1 MYWPTDSSITEL
13 NITGGQKYNYVFAG
27 YRAYGTVSGHTVTV
41 SRADPAVEV
50 AQLFG
55 GVTPTRANAETNIIE
70 NNHVIVYGGKIHGD
84 VSGGSAVSESGGTAI
99 KNTVYINAE
108 VSGDDFTVKG
118 SVFGG
123 FSNRN
128 GNVTGNS
135 VSLINGKVIN
145 DNDTGGEVIGGYV
158 GQDGNAGGDGEGEG
172 NTVSISGGTVARS
185 VYGGYV
191 YNGTGSAIKNEV
203 TISGGTVTGAVFGG
217 YIAFGGSAI
226 EKNKVNIDTTVSATN
241 VTVNNS
247 IYGGYSNPWATTTST
262 ISGNEVLIRGSK
274 ATVNS
279 SGSGGVFGGYSSLS
293 GTVSKNTVT
302 IGNGAN
308 INAAVYGGY
317 SKSGTVGG
325 TAEGEGNTVTINN
338 SYAKGSVLG
347 GWVTSNGDV
356 IGNTVTIS
364 GRKEG
369 MDYTVINDV
378 LGGYVGFTSGSN
390 GDADSNTVTISDAII
405 QGDVYGG
412 KNGSGNLTRNQV
424 IISGDGTKINDVFG
438 GYLSNGGNNSIT
450 VGGAEN
456 LGNSVII
463 SGGTIRD
470 VFGGR
475 LYGTHGG
482 SSYNKVDISGGTVR
496 HVFGVYDESGIA
508 AANNNTVTVRK
519 GTDIPT
525 VTGTVYG
532 VRFYAGPASA
542 DLNKVSISDA
552 TVSGDVYGA
561 SVKSGNAT
569 RNEVTISDGATVN
582 SAVYS
587 GSSVNGIA
595 GGTSEDEGNK
605 VTISGST
612 VKNAVYGGLSSQN
625 SAGGNTVAVTD
636 SRVTKNVIAGYSGLN
651 VANSKV
657 SGNHVSIIGTDS
669 DNITQTGDVYGGY
682 GTGKI
687 DNGNV
692 VGGAGDGEGNTVTL
706 SGYTK
711 TGHVYGGYSNSR
723 ADTVGNTVTIT
734 GGETGQVFGGDG
746 ALGSANGNKVI
757 IDTMEDGATVVTVM
771 DVYGGHNEKTLSGNE
786 VVIRGSKTTV
796 TGSGST
802 RDTGTPHGVYGG
814 GTVSGG
820 TVSGNVVT
828 ISDGATVNTNVYGG
842 RSTLLGNSAGE
853 AKGNKVIIS
862 DGATVNPAANGFVYG
877 GYSVNGDAGGTS
889 EDEGNTVTVTD
900 SNVSGFVI
908 GGRTASGNA
917 NYNNATVIGSLLDSS
932 NSNKFVQGG
941 RSDGSGT
948 ANFNTVTINGSTITA
963 SGSSNYASVYGGR
976 STSGQADSNTVTIIG
991 STITTSGSG
1000 TAVSI
1005 YGGASDNQ
1013 TTDCNN
1019 NTVNLLGASV
1029 LDGKGSTNIYGSNE
1043 TAGTGN
1049 ELHIGGVKGSTATS
1063 SDNIWTN
1070 NSSKGTNKVSQ
1081 VSNFDKIV
1089 FHDVAWSTSVPA
1101 LYAGAVSN
1109 VGTLDITNLKL
1120 YDGTAEKATFT
1131 ADEVMDLLKSDTDL
1145 SALKLKYNS
1154 NPAETVTTDG
1164 VTMAT
1169 RNNTNWTAATDLTF
1183 SGDQTDKVKLNNT
1196 GKAVVYSVAE
1206 ANTVASAVLS
1216 ATLAWN
1222 PSDAYAYYK
1231 NEKNTFSTGTTFDL
1245 SDLKITSDS
1254 ALTENPVNETMAL
1267 ISGGVLGTI
1276 TNQPTAV
1283 PSMDVSVIQ
1292 ANVVLDGTTS
1302 SGTAAIS
1309 DGKLTYKV
1317 TGVTLSTV
1325 TVNGTENG
1333 AVPDGWV
1340 APAGADKIEVTAG
1353 AGYTAPTAAATIL
1366 SGTDALQFTETN
1378 TNIADDIKYK
1388 IGAAESEAAATNG
1401 TTLTYAQSK
1410 GIKADGTNLVY
1421 AVGSTKDVTTI
1432 TLGKV
1437 KDPRD
1442 MSGTDFDF
1450 AGTTKVD
1457 ASNLELDITPSLD
1470 VTSPI
1475 VPLVTNAANLKT
1487 GVTVDYGT
1495 GKSNHS
1501 QDFSLTHGATGI
1513 GVGVTMTGIV
1523 ATMAGESAGTVNYVA
1538 TGATMN
1544 SLDLANWNGTDVTED
1559 MSKVKGKAG
1568 GVTVTTGSFAE
1579 PTTVGK
1585 GEHIDI
1591 ITTTTANFFGEVTG
1605 DKTFTEEVFADDTA
1619 KGVTL
1624 SGNKFGGVK
1633 ATNDN
1638 KVLTYYGE
1646 TMGVENVA
1654 FGTMDWGT
1662 GRAATAGYDFTKVTA
1677 VDASGLEFTKP
1688 EEVTG
1693 SMDLLTNATNLL
1705 PVR

>member
-1 MYWPTDSSITEL
+1 MNKIYKVIWSKARNCYVAVSEIAKRNGKSCTSVNCGAKVNRSHVALALSLALCVTGGAVFTMPQIAWADGSITVTDAANPPATLSSASYGWNVTMYWPTDSSITEL
-13 NITGGQKYNYVFAG
+13 NITGGQKYNHVFAG
-27 YRAYGTVSGHTVTV
+27 YRDYGTVSGHTVTV

-145 DNDTGGEVIGGYV
+145 DNDTGGDVIGGYV
-158 GQDGNAGGDGEGEG
+158 GQDGNAGGDGEDEG
-172 NTVSISGGTVARS
+172 NKVSISGGTVARS

-191 YNGTGSAIKNEV
+191 HNGTSTGTGSAIKNEV

-247 IYGGYSNPWATTTST
+247 IYGGYSNPWATTTGT

-302 IGNGAN
+302 ISDGAN
-308 INAAVYGGY
+308 INTSVYGGY
-317 SKSGTVGG
+317 SSSGTVGG
-325 TAEGEGNTVTINN
+325 TAEGVRNMVTITGGTVTGIVYGGYVYNGT
-338 SYAKGSVLG
+338 GSAIKNEVSITG
-347 GWVTSNGDV
+347 GETKDV
-356 IGNTVTIS
+356 IGGESSSGSVIGNKVTIDTTVTGATDVSVQRVYGGKGNGSAEITGNEVSIRGSKTAVNISGSTIGENGMYGGHSSGSGTVSKNTVTIS
-364 GRKEG
+364 NEAKVNSFG
-369 MDYTVINDV
+369 
-378 LGGYVGFTSGSN
+378 
-390 GDADSNTVTISDAII
+390 
-405 QGDVYGG
+405 VYGG
-412 KNGSGNLTRNQV
+412 YSAT
-424 IISGDGTKINDVFG
+424 
-438 GYLSNGGNNSIT
+438 
-450 VGGAEN
+450 GA
-456 LGNSVII
+456 
-463 SGGTIRD
+463 
-470 VFGGR
+470 
-475 LYGTHGG
+475 
-482 SSYNKVDISGGTVR
+482 
-496 HVFGVYDESGIA
+496 
-508 AANNNTVTVRK
+508 
-519 GTDIPT
+519 
-525 VTGTVYG
+525 
-532 VRFYAGPASA
+532 
-542 DLNKVSISDA
+542 
-552 TVSGDVYGA
+552 
-561 SVKSGNAT
+561 
-569 RNEVTISDGATVN
+569 
-582 SAVYS
+582 
-587 GSSVNGIA
+587 A
-595 GGTSEDEGNK
+595 GGTTEDEGNK
-605 VTISGST
+605 VTISDSTVSRESGQVVVMGGRSEGSGNSNHNKVAINSSTLDTSSKNYITGGRSKSGNTDSNNVTINGSTITGSGDNYAEIYGGRSNSNTATGNIIALVNST
-612 VKNAVYGGLSSQN
+612 VKGIV
-625 SAGGNTVAVTD
+625 AGG
-636 SRVTKNVIAGYSGLN
+636 RSGLT
-651 VANSKV
+651 ADNSKI
-657 SGNHVSIIGTDS
+657 SGNQISISGTDAE
-669 DNITQTGDVYGGY
+669 NITETGDVYGGY
-682 GTGKI
+682 NTSDSGVAA
-687 DNGNV
+687 NV
-692 VGGAGDGEGNTVTL
+692 KVGGEGEGNTVTI

-711 TGHVYGGYSNSR
+711 TGNVYGGYSNSQ
-723 ADTVGNTVTIT
+723 AVVSGNEVSIS
-734 GGETGQVFGGDG
+734 GGETGDVTGGES
-746 ALGSANGNKVI
+746 GSGSVSGNKVT
-757 IDTMEDGATVVTVM
+757 IDTTVASATDVSVQR
-771 DVYGGHNEKTLSGNE
+771 VYGGKGSGSAEISGNE
-786 VVIRGSKTTV
+786 VAIRGSKTTV
-796 TGSGST
+796 NISGKAFGA
-802 RDTGTPHGVYGG
+802 DGVYGG
-814 GTVSGG
+814 HSSGSGTVSKN
-820 TVSGNVVT
+820 TVT
-828 ISDGATVNTNVYGG
+828 ISNGATVNGHEVYGG
-842 RSTLLGNSAGE
+842 FS
-853 AKGNKVIIS
+853 I
-862 DGATVNPAANGFVYG
+862 DGDV
-877 GYSVNGDAGGTS
+877 GGTS
-889 EDEGNTVTVTD
+889 EDKGNTVTVSD
-900 SNVSGFVI
+900 STVSGFVM
-908 GGRTASGNA
+908 GGRSRNGDA
-917 NYNNATVIGSLLDSS
+917 NYNSATVNNSLLTSS
-932 NSNKFVQGG
+932 VDNRFVQGG
-941 RSDGSGT
+941 RAGVADYGNGT
-948 ANFNTVTINGSTITA
+948 ANSNTVTINGSTITA
-963 SGSSNYASVYGGR
+963 TGSSNYVSIYGGR
-976 STSGQADSNTVTIIG
+976 STSGKADSNTVTIIG
-991 STITTSGSG
+991 TTITTSGSG

-1005 YGGASDNQ
+1005 YGGASDNK
-1013 TTDCNN
+1013 TTACNN
-1019 NTVNLLGASV
+1019 NTVNLLGASK

-1063 SDNIWTN
+1063 SDNIWKNGT
-1070 NSSKGTNKVSQ
+1070 TNKVSS
-1081 VSNFDKIV
+1081 VNNFDTIAL
-1089 FHDVAWSTSVPA
+1089 HDVAWSTSVPA
-1101 LYAGAVSN
+1101 LYAGKVSN
-1109 VGTLDITNLKL
+1109 VGTLDITSMKL
-1120 YDGTAEKATFT
+1120 YDGTTEKTTFT

-1154 NPAETVTTDG
+1154 DPADTVTTDG
-1164 VTMAT
+1164 VTIAT

-1183 SGDQTDKVKLNNT
+1183 SGDQTDKVKLNDT
-1196 GKAVVYSVAE
+1196 GKAIVYSVAE
-1206 ANTVASAVLS
+1206 ANTVKSAVLS

-1222 PSDAYAYYK
+1222 SSDTYAYYK
-1231 NEKNTFSTGTTFDL
+1231 NEKNTFTTGTTFDL
-1245 SDLKITSDS
+1245 SGFKITSDS
-1254 ALTENPVNETMAL
+1254 ALTENPVNKTMTL
-1267 ISGGVLGTI
+1267 ISGSVLGT
-1276 TNQPTAV
+1276 TSQPKAV
-1283 PSMDVSVIQ
+1283 PSMDVSVTQ

-1302 SGTAAIS
+1302 SGTAAIG

-1317 TGVTLSTV
+1317 TGVTLNSV
-1325 TVNGTENG
+1325 TVNGAENG

-1340 APAGADKIEVTAG
+1340 AGTGKIEVAAG
-1353 AGYTAPTAAATIL
+1353 TSYTAPAAATTIL

-1378 TNIADDIKYK
+1378 TNIAEDIKYK
-1388 IGAAESEAAATNG
+1388 VGAVESEAAAING

-1638 KVLTYYGE
+1638 KVLTYYGYE
-1646 TMGVENVA
+1646 SDSGGCFRIGIYE
-1654 FGTMDWGT
+1654 T
-1662 GRAATAGYDFTKVTA
+1662 GRSDRQY
-1677 VDASGLEFTKP
+1677 
-1688 EEVTG
+1688 G
-1693 SMDLLTNATNLL
+1693 SFNQCDE
-1705 PVR
+1705 PCGRCGC